1 MFRNIRLRILIAVL
15 LCGFSVASGYAQAQ
29 NKKLKIQLT
38 EYFKNYVNPN
48 YTSKDKITVKDIVLD
63 PSTPMLSIFV
73 SESFGGQPF
82 TPELVS
88 QIYQEVMQQLPE
100 PYNSWQLMIY
110 AKGYPIQNLVPISM
124 WEEKSDSM
132 RFYPKKR
139 LFKGNPWVTPMS
151 LPYKIENG
159 LQGRHLCV
167 WASHGKF

>member
-15 LCGFSVASGYAQAQ
+15 LCGFSVASGYAQAH

-63 PSTPMLSIFV
+63 PSIPMLSIFV

-100 PYNSWQLMIY
+100 PYN
-110 AKGYPIQNLVPISM
+110 
-124 WEEKSDSM
+124 
-132 RFYPKKR
+132 
-139 LFKGNPWVTPMS
+139 
-151 LPYKIENG
+151 
-159 LQGRHLCV
+159 
-167 WASHGKF
+167 